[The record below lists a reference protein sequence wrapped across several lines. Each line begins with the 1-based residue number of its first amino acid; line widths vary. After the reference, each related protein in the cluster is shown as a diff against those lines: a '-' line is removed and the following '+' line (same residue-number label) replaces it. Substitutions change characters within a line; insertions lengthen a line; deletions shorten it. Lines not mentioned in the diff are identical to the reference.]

1 MFTDDDL
8 FSETTSMEL
17 IPSILMECFF
27 GKGSVLFTDK
37 YYTSPSIAVLFL
49 QNHTYFYGTVR
60 INRKHFFKEIV
71 NVPLDRATALFY
83 KSSNA
88 EPIMTCKYR
97 SIRIMRII
105 NRK

>member
-17 IPSILMECFF
+17 IPSILMERFF

-37 YYTSPSIAVLFL
+37 YYTSPSLAMLFL

-88 EPIMTCKYR
+88 EPIMT
-97 SIRIMRII
+97 
-105 NRK
+105 